1 MFLVLCFVFTFVD
14 LLFLELVSCT
24 RFSFVFVQ
32 KEYVFLSD
40 LRISYEIF
48 WDVALSK
55 ERSVKKVSI
64 YYILRDCKSSEEAE
78 NEGNSWC
85 S

>member
-1 MFLVLCFVFTFVD
+1 MLVGVSCAVWSIVRSERFVSCSVFCFHIRL

-40 LRISYEIF
+40 LRISYDIF
-48 WDVALSK
+48 WDEHFQRKDLSRK
-55 ERSVKKVSI
+55 FQFI
-64 YYILRDCKSSEEAE
+64 TF
-78 NEGNSWC
+78 
-85 S
+85 